1 MLASACIVMSGRSR
15 EWQDRHDGWCY
26 FSALLGQ
33 FSAMASMGWSFSIV
47 IDLLLIVCKFC
58 PYFLIDTF
66 EVFPLHYGRKKKQY
80 LIWYHYMVWGIS
92 SLSCIPAV
100 ASGNVGMSTD
110 GTCWF
115 LGNYVWCFWVVWY
128 MFVGFSIPGIFA
140 LYMRLR
146 HFHETTDSVILID
159 CFKSYFSQISM
170 SYVRVVTQSVLITF
184 TFFMCWFWNMLFRMI
199 IANHSSFPSW
209 LVPLQVSEIS
219 PASSSSADL
228 LARCSWIQ
236 QFHYLVSIYSSCH
249 PKGLCN

>member
-47 IDLLLIVCKFC
+47 IDLLLIVCKLSSPFFSHH
-58 PYFLIDTF
+58 PT
-66 EVFPLHYGRKKKQY
+66 VFPLQYGRKKKKY
-80 LIWYHYMVWGIS
+80 LIWYHYLVWGIS

-140 LYMRLR
+140 LYLRLR
-146 HFHETTDSVILID
+146 HFHETTDSVL
-159 CFKSYFSQISM
+159 
-170 SYVRVVTQSVLITF
+170 
-184 TFFMCWFWNMLFRMI
+184 
-199 IANHSSFPSW
+199 P
-209 LVPLQVSEIS
+209 
-219 PASSSSADL
+219 SSSPS
-228 LARCSWIQ
+228 ST
-236 QFHYLVSIYSSCH
+236 YGSSCARFRCH
-249 PKGLCN
+249 MCGSSLNLSSSLSPFSCVGFGTCCFE